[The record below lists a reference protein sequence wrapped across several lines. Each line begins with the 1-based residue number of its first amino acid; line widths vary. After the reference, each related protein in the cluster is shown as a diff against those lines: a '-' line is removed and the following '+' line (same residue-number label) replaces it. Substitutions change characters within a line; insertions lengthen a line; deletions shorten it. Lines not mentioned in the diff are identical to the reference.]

1 MQHKQQQN
9 VITLYA
15 LFGCK
20 VARIEAAKNQAIL
33 IGLTALRQSI
43 RKAMEAITNQV
54 KHMRLSAGAYPAAV
68 LLLFCPAFTHGS
80 SKLASYQNSTPAVM
94 SQVLVHHALLCHVS
108 MIVQ

>member
-20 VARIEAAKNQAIL
+20 VARIEAAENQVIL

-54 KHMRLSAGAYPAAV
+54 KHIAYLRGHILQQCCSSFAQPSPMAPPCRQATKTAP
-68 LLLFCPAFTHGS
+68 LL
-80 SKLASYQNSTPAVM
+80 
-94 SQVLVHHALLCHVS
+94 
-108 MIVQ
+108 